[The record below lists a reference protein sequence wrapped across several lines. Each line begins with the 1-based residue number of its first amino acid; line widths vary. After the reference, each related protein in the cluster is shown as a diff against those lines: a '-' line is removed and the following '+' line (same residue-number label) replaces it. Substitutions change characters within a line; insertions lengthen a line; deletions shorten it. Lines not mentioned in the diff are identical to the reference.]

1 MGGKGSRGLSNC
13 DVPLGFSNTC
23 ARCKLDGHNK
33 NAPTTYGPVMDD
45 DTTLARVKLVVLGAV
60 KFVKRTVRWY
70 DMPWPVTTRSTAR
83 PREDA
88 C

>member
-1 MGGKGSRGLSNC
+1 
-13 DVPLGFSNTC
+13 
-23 ARCKLDGHNK
+23 
-33 NAPTTYGPVMDD
+33 MDD

-83 PREDA
+83 RHGGGGGCVLVGGSMRQVKMPTTK
-88 C
+88 